1 MHDDDDHGDDQLDSE
16 ARIRAKSKIINCR
29 HADSD
34 TDTHSLLNHIILRI
48 GIHIDVESGIWVS
61 KS

>member
-1 MHDDDDHGDDQLDSE
+1 VHDDDDHGDDQLDSE

-48 GIHIDVESGIWVS
+48 GIHIDVVS
-61 KS
+61 